1 MKQQANLIRA
11 GQVIEHEGRRWTVLK
26 QQIITPGKGG
36 AFIQVEMRDLKSGN
50 KTNERWRTADTVER
64 LTTEEKEYTYS
75 YMDGTNL
82 VLMDPE
88 TYEEAHIPVELMGD
102 AAPFLQDQMQL
113 TVDLVEGEPVA
124 IHLPG
129 YRHAGSH
136 RGRSRRQGADRFLLL
151 QACQAGERGEDRG
164 AAVHRDR
171 RADRRPH
178 RGWQLRGACEGLMA
192 FRLSP
197 HLTVMANAAQKAAK
211 RLLRDFSEVEQLQVS
226 VKGPSDF
233 VSQADL
239 RAEQTLKEELNKARP
254 GYAFLMEESG
264 TSGSENWTWRWVVD
278 PLDGTTN
285 FLHGMPHWAISIG
298 LERRQPD
305 GTSEVHAGL
314 IYAPAADEMFWAEK
328 GTGAFVNER
337 RLRVSARREI
347 SQSVF
352 ATGIPFGAV
361 SIPRR
366 QAFSRTLAVL
376 MPQVAGIRRFG
387 AAALDLAWVAHG
399 RFDGYWELGIK
410 PWDIAAGLLLVREAG
425 GYATDVG
432 DGDPRETS
440 NIVAGNPHLHAKLRT
455 VVTEG
460 MQPPG

>member
-1 MKQQANLIRA
+1 
-11 GQVIEHEGRRWTVLK
+11 
-26 QQIITPGKGG
+26 
-36 AFIQVEMRDLKSGN
+36 
-50 KTNERWRTADTVER
+50 
-64 LTTEEKEYTYS
+64 
-75 YMDGTNL
+75 
-82 VLMDPE
+82 
-88 TYEEAHIPVELMGD
+88 
-102 AAPFLQDQMQL
+102 
-113 TVDLVEGEPVA
+113 
-124 IHLPG
+124 
-129 YRHAGSH
+129 
-136 RGRSRRQGADRFLLL
+136 
-151 QACQAGERGEDRG
+151 
-164 AAVHRDR
+164 
-171 RADRRPH
+171 
-178 RGWQLRGACEGLMA
+178 MA

-211 RLLRDFSEVEQLQVS
+211 RLLRDFAEVEQLQVS

-264 TSGSENWTWRWVVD
+264 ASGSENWTWRWVVD

-298 LERRQPD
+298 LERRLPD

-328 GTGAFVNER
+328 GTGAFMNER

-347 SQSVF
+347 AEAVF

-361 SIPRR
+361 SSLR
-366 QAFSRTLAVL
+366 QRAFSRTLPML
-376 MPQVAGIRRFG
+376 MPHVAGIRRFG
-387 AAALDLAWVAHG
+387 SAALDLAWVAHG

-410 PWDIAAGLLLVREAG
+410 PWDIAAGELLVREAG

-432 DGDPRETS
+432 TGNPLETS
-440 NIVAGNPHLHAKLRT
+440 NIVAGNVHLHAKLRT
-455 VVTEG
+455 IVAEG
-460 MQPPG
+460 MKAPG